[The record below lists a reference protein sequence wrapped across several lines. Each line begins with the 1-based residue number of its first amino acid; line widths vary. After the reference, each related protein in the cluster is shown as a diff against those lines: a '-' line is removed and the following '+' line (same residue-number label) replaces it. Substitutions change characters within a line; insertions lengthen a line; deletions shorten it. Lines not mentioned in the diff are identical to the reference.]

1 MDDGEDAEL
10 ARLDW
15 IMWTLEVRDPEQ
27 RAAPDIGERTE
38 QAMTE
43 MAGSLGCVYSH
54 CVDDDSYDLTP
65 EGTYYAW
72 SLRVPRSEH
81 LRRNEHG
88 VPIAVA
94 ALWDYLRTQLP
105 TGVDNWHVRPD
116 HDLSLRDAAA
126 DVLREAYPDL
136 LRPLEVAMLGL
147 RRDGAQNLDPRAE
160 CWSGI
165 GTTMAGSYALLLAND
180 PGATTPCWLVLRVG
194 MVPPTGFWSSA
205 AGQRM
210 SQFSPDRG
218 DPVLIL
224 PRPPA
229 PLWMATIET
238 GAFTTDAEA
247 RLPDL
252 HAVCAR
258 HEWISPDAEQ
268 LARRV
273 SRDVQ
278 ALFPHLAGPDTA
290 GPGGAR

>member
-1 MDDGEDAEL
+1 MDDGEDADL
-10 ARLDW
+10 ARLGW
-15 IMWTLEVRDPEQ
+15 IVWTIEVRDPEQ
-27 RAAPDIGERTE
+27 RAAPDIGARTE

-43 MAGSLGCVYSH
+43 MAGSLGCVFSH

-65 EGTYYAW
+65 EGTYYSW
-72 SLRVPRSEH
+72 SVRVPRGEH

-94 ALWDYLRTQLP
+94 ALWDYLRTKLP
-105 TGVDNWHVRPD
+105 KGLDDWHVRPD
-116 HDLSLRDAAA
+116 RDLSLRDAAA

-136 LRPLEVAMLGL
+136 LRPMEVAMLGL

-165 GTTMAGSYALLLAND
+165 GATMAGSYALWVATD
-180 PGATTPCWLVLRVG
+180 PGATTPCWLVLHVG
-194 MVPPTGFWSSA
+194 MVPPAGFWSSS

-210 SQFSPDRG
+210 SRFSPDRS

-238 GAFTTDAEA
+238 GAFTTNAEA
-247 RLPDL
+247 RLTDP
-252 HAVCAR
+252 HTVGAR
-258 HEWISPDAEQ
+258 HEWTSPDAEQ
-268 LARRV
+268 LAHRV
-273 SRDVQ
+273 SRDLQ
-278 ALFPHLAGPDTA
+278 ALFPRLAAP
-290 GPGGAR
+290 